1 MTDCVSSASKRT
13 DEKGRITTNYD
24 FSDSVAVL
32 RFGPHIRQRY
42 APDTH
47 SSIMHML
54 NSPDL
59 VYAYLDP
66 MSGSVILQ
74 AVIAGALG
82 ALLTFKRVGFA
93 VREAW
98 SRLVKRIKG

>member
-1 MTDCVSSASKRT
+1 MPNT
-13 DEKGRITTNYD
+13 
-24 FSDSVAVL
+24 
-32 RFGPHIRQRY
+32 
-42 APDTH
+42 
-47 SSIMHML
+47 
-54 NSPDL
+54 PDL

-98 SRLVKRIKG
+98 SRLVRRIKG

>member
-1 MTDCVSSASKRT
+1 V
-13 DEKGRITTNYD
+13 ITYGL
-24 FSDSVAVL
+24 SGSVAVHG
-32 RFGPHIRQRY
+32 FWPHIRPRY
-42 APDTH
+42 ATDTH
-47 SSIMHML
+47 SSITHML
-54 NSPDL
+54 NSLDL

-93 VREAW
+93 MREAW